1 MLYLIHALIIFVS
14 FIIYSYF
21 ENVFKKNLFKNR
33 HFNLSL
39 AINFVICDV
48 MFVTCNKIP
57 PPHKKNKHVF
67 FLICVL
73 VHVI

>member
-21 ENVFKKNLFKNR
+21 ENVFKNLFKNR

-39 AINFVICDV
+39 AINFVVCDV
-48 MFVTCNKIP
+48 IFVTCNKIP
-57 PPHKKNKHVF
+57 PPPKKINK
-67 FLICVL
+67 
-73 VHVI
+73 